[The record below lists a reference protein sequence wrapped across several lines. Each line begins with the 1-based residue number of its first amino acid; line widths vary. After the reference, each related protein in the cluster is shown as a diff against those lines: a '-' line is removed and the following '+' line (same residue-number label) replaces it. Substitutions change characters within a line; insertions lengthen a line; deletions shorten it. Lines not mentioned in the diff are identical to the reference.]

1 MTDFELRQYKCL
13 KLEEKMLENSLFDLE
28 IKAEPKALTYDKEKL
43 APTNQVSDT
52 TCDTVTEIVDTKEEL
67 RLAQKRTWK
76 KRLEIERF
84 LNTIDDA
91 EMRVAIR
98 LYYIEQKTW
107 LQVGMELSY
116 DESWI
121 RKKTLSYLSGQMS
134 LF

>member
-1 MTDFELRQYKCL
+1 MLLDTLHN
-13 KLEEKMLENSLFDLE
+13 LECNSS
-28 IKAEPKALTYDKEKL
+28 PKAVAYDKEKL
-43 APTNQVSDT
+43 APTNKVEDT
-52 TCDTVTEIVDTKEEL
+52 TCDIVTEIVDVKEEL
-67 RLAQKRTWK
+67 RLAQKRTWA
-76 KRLEIERF
+76 KRLELERF

-107 LQVGMELSY
+107 LQVGLKLGY

-121 RKKTLSYLSGQMS
+121 RKKTLAYLSGQMC